1 MLFRRVPY
9 RPAVW
14 RDVSSLG
21 LMVSRT
27 LPLLALSL
35 FSASSFAVPSLC
47 TKEEVTE
54 WSCAARGKVYSL
66 CASADRSPATNYMQ
80 YRVGKNNKLE
90 FSFPEL
96 REQPKG
102 HFLLRLAPRGAS
114 LSFTNKGYEYLVY
127 EPLAGPT
134 TIHVS
139 KDQTPVG
146 SVTCGSATDTLTLT
160 ETQNRFRLLGIYE

>member
-1 MLFRRVPY
+1 
-9 RPAVW
+9 
-14 RDVSSLG
+14 
-21 LMVSRT
+21 MVSRT
-27 LPLLALSL
+27 LLLLALSL

-66 CASADRSPATNYMQ
+66 CASADRSPATSYMQ

-90 FSFPEL
+90 FSFPEP
-96 REQPKG
+96 REHPKG

-114 LSFTNKGYEYLVY
+114 LSFTNNGYEYLVY

-134 TIHVS
+134 TINVS
-139 KDQTPVG
+139 KDQTTVG
-146 SVTCGSATDTLTLT
+146 SVSCGSATDTLTLT
-160 ETQNRFRLLGIYE
+160 ETQNRFKLLGIYE